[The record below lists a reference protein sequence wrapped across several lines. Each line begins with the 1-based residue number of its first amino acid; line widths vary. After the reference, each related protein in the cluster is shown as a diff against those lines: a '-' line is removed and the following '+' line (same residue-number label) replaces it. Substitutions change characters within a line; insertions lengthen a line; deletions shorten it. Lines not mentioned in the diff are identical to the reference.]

1 MILVVY
7 KSCKMGNFHSK
18 YELVPISQER
28 IITRNLV
35 QLLHFYIRNKT
46 HFVSYQEKQLY
57 KYSCRLLPMYSIR
70 KSFLNNRIQCLLI
83 FYKDVLS
90 HNFSLKKYYNQKELH
105 KKATILVND
114 LHIFLLTEL

>member
-1 MILVVY
+1 
-7 KSCKMGNFHSK
+7 MGNFRSK
-18 YELVPISQER
+18 YELVPLSQER
-28 IITRNLV
+28 IITKNLL
-35 QLLHFYIRNKT
+35 QLLYFYIQYRE
-46 HFVSYQEKQLY
+46 HFVSFQEKQLY

-70 KSFLNNRIQCLLI
+70 KSFLNNRIHCLLV

-114 LHIFLLTEL
+114 LNIFLLTEL